1 MPDPIAGVTP
11 DTVPDTI
18 PDTQPIQKPASSL
31 TTQEATNPGFES
43 EVQSANSPDEVLKLL
58 NRVRTEKAPVKK
70 EDKPA
75 EAKPDD
81 VVVPTDGV
89 KPGEG
94 EPPAGNPDEVVT
106 NEPAAGDP
114 PVIDPDADAD
124 ETEIPDDG
132 VAPITASKTRLRL
145 PEGDKEGRLAA
156 AYLQRN
162 KDWSMGQAIDAA
174 RKQLGTA
181 KPPEGK
187 PDAAANPESIAPTET
202 LETVSAEIERL
213 EAERSRAVKE
223 LRFED
228 TDGLDKQLRKLDR
241 KHTALEREAEAQG
254 RERQAQAKVQYET
267 AFARS
272 NTQAVGLYPDAA
284 NIETPLAKKMVEIEK
299 LLEETNDP
307 LFRDPNKPLVV
318 AQMAARELRIAPK
331 AKSTAPVVKPALKPA
346 APAVPVA
353 KPKGML
359 PAGGSTTAPVAN
371 PHAEMNSKIQSVQN
385 PDDLKKELK
394 KLGISL
400 PGI

>member
-1 MPDPIAGVTP
+1 
-11 DTVPDTI
+11 
-18 PDTQPIQKPASSL
+18 
-31 TTQEATNPGFES
+31 
-43 EVQSANSPDEVLKLL
+43 LKLL
-58 NRVRTEKAPVKK
+58 NRVKTEKAPVKK

-75 EAKPDD
+75 EAKPDA
-81 VVVPTDGV
+81 VVKPTDGE
-89 KPGEG
+89 KPNEG
-94 EPPAGNPDEVVT
+94 ETPDEVPDEVDKT
-106 NEPAAGDP
+106 KQPEAGDP

-124 ETEIPDDG
+124 ADPDNPDEG
-132 VAPITASKTRLRL
+132 VTPITASKTRLRL

-187 PDAAANPESIAPTET
+187 TETPATAETNEPTET
-202 LETVSAEIERL
+202 IETVSAEIERI
-213 EAERSRAVKE
+213 EAERSKAVKE

-228 TDGLDKQLRKLDR
+228 TDALDQKLRKLDR
-241 KHTALEREAEAQG
+241 KHTALERQAESQA
-254 RERQAQAKVQYET
+254 RERQAQAKAQYET
-267 AFARS
+267 AFSRS

-284 NIETPLAKKMVEIEK
+284 NIESPLAKKMVEIEQ

-307 LFRDPNKPLVV
+307 LYRDPNKPLVV

-331 AKSTAPVVKPALKPA
+331 AKGTATVVKPALKPA
-346 APAVPVA
+346 APAVTAA

-371 PHAEMNSKIQSVQN
+371 PHAELNTKIQSVNN
-385 PDDLKKELK
+385 PDDLKKTLK
-394 KLGISL
+394 AAGISL

>member
-11 DTVPDTI
+11 DTVPDTV
-18 PDTQPIQKPASSL
+18 PDTTPVTKPDSSL
-31 TTQEATNPGFES
+31 PTQEATNPGFES
-43 EVQSANSPDEVLKLL
+43 EVQSANSPDAVLKLL
-58 NRVRTEKAPVKK
+58 NRVKTEKAPVKK

-75 EAKPDD
+75 EATPDP
-81 VVVPTDGV
+81 VVKPTDGE
-89 KPGEG
+89 KPSEG
-94 EPPAGNPDEVVT
+94 ETPADPNEVVVDP
-106 NEPAAGDP
+106 NGDDL

-124 ETEIPDDG
+124 DNPETPETGI
-132 VAPITASKTRLRL
+132 APITASKTRLRL

-156 AYLQRN
+156 AFLQRN

-181 KPPEGK
+181 TPEVK
-187 PDAAANPESIAPTET
+187 TQTQTTAETNEPTET

-213 EAERSRAVKE
+213 EAERSKAVKE

-228 TDGLDKQLRKLDR
+228 TDGLDRQLRKLDR
-241 KHTALEREAEAQG
+241 KHTALERQAEAEG
-254 RERQAQAKVQYET
+254 RERKAQARAQYET
-267 AFARS
+267 SFAKS

-284 NIETPLAKKMVEIEK
+284 NVESPLAKKMVEIET

-331 AKSTAPVVKPALKPA
+331 AKGTAPVVKPALKPA

-359 PAGGSTTAPVAN
+359 PAGGSTTAPVTN
-371 PHAEMNSKIQSVQN
+371 PHAEMNSKIQSVNN
-385 PDDLKKELK
+385 PEDLKKTLK
-394 KLGISL
+394 GLGINL